1 MPSAR
6 GSHDPLDDLQQRCR
20 ELGIPLTVQRRAV
33 YAVLASRSDHPTA
46 DQVFEGL
53 HERVPGI
60 SKATAY
66 RTLDTL
72 VELGLVVRVSHPGRG
87 ARYDAKTA
95 RHHHLVC
102 DGCGAV
108 ADLESRQLDALPLPD
123 LKPTGFRTRD
133 FSVHVRGFCQD
144 CVENRVDGGSRPAV
158 RTKAARTGTASSGAR
173 RRQKS
178 RRNP

>member
-1 MPSAR
+1 MSTAR
-6 GSHDPLDDLQQRCR
+6 GDEAPLDQLQHRCR
-20 ELGIPLTVQRRAV
+20 QLGIPLTVQRRAV
-33 YAVLASRSDHPTA
+33 YDVLAARSDHPTA
-46 DQVFEGL
+46 EQVFAGL
-53 HERVPGI
+53 QARVPGI

-123 LKPTGFRTRD
+123 LTPTGFRSRD
-133 FSVHVRGFCQD
+133 FSVHVLGFCRDCAQD
-144 CVENRVDGGSRPAV
+144 RKDGESRSV
-158 RTKAARTGTASSGAR
+158 RTKAARTGTASSGVR
-173 RRQKS
+173 RRQKQ

>member
-1 MPSAR
+1 MPTAR
-6 GSHDPLDDLQQRCR
+6 GPQDPLDHLQQRCR

-108 ADLESRQLDALPLPD
+108 ADLESRQLDALALPD
-123 LKPTGFRTRD
+123 LEPTGFRSRD
-133 FSVHVRGFCQD
+133 FSVHVLGFCRD
-144 CVENRVDGGSRPAV
+144 CRKNRLDGESRSV
-158 RTKAARTGTASSGAR
+158 QTKAARTGRTSSGVR
-173 RRQKS
+173 RRSKQ
-178 RRNP
+178 RRNS